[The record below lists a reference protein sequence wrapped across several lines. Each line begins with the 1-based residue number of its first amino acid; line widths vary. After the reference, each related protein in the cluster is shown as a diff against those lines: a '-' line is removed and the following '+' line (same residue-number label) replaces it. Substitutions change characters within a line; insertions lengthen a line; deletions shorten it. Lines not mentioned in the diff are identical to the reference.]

1 MAASPE
7 IEKKSAGPGE
17 HGIAVMDGD
26 RPANIGVTSLGIT
39 SIIAL
44 AKLTSLEHGKTRV
57 IASRPELLH
66 CKSIHVA
73 GDVKQ

>member
-1 MAASPE
+1 VAASPE

-17 HGIAVMDGD
+17 HEIAVMDGD
-26 RPANIGVTSLGIT
+26 RLANIGATSLGIT
-39 SIIAL
+39 STIAL
-44 AKLTSLEHGKTRV
+44 AKLTSLEHGKTGV

-73 GDVKQ
+73 SDVKQ